1 MTVGNRLGL
10 WTPIAAH
17 TAFVLGAALATLAAL
32 TMLPL
37 GRLSQRAAWQNHG
50 EVVVVYLVAVGAAVA
65 VAFLIVTPH

>member
-1 MTVGNRLGL
+1 
-10 WTPIAAH
+10 
-17 TAFVLGAALATLAAL
+17 
-32 TMLPL
+32 MLPL